1 MNRYYLS
8 SRWHSSK
15 DIIYVLD
22 ADSPDAA
29 YLMQRL
35 DCERIT
41 YRQAVRL
48 DRSNVNTG
56 WGRAWCTD
64 TEPDPPANGIDWT
77 TAEYIAM
84 AKRGTQEVIAVYR
97 KQDAI
102 ERDLVAAG
110 LMAKEV

>member
-41 YRQAVRL
+41 YRRL
-48 DRSNVNTG
+48 
-56 WGRAWCTD
+56 
-64 TEPDPPANGIDWT
+64 
-77 TAEYIAM
+77 
-84 AKRGTQEVIAVYR
+84 
-97 KQDAI
+97 
-102 ERDLVAAG
+102 
-110 LMAKEV
+110 